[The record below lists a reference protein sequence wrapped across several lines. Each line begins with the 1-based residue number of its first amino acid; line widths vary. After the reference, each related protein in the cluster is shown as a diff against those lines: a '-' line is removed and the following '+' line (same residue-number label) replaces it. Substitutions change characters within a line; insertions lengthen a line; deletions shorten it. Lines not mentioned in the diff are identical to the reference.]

1 MENTDG
7 KKKCYENGDEYD
19 IDDKEHEDAMLLK
32 TMLEDASMY
41 YN

>member
-7 KKKCYENGDEYD
+7 KKMGYETGDEYD
-19 IDDKEHEDAMLLK
+19 IDDEEHEDAMLLK
-32 TMLEDASMY
+32 TMLKDASI